1 MSDVLMGVGIVLLML
16 IWVDLFLHEVP
27 LVRKFRGWLAGVATL
42 LLLLSRFGRQG
53 DDEPV
58 SFGPSTDIPP
68 PPPSPTERFT
78 HEGSIDETEVERERD
93 VASAVDVDP
102 DDDLDLFRAAAE
114 RDGVLSGDDDD

>member
-1 MSDVLMGVGIVLLML
+1 MSDALLGLGVVLLML
-16 IWVDLFLHEVP
+16 IWIDLFLHEVP
-27 LVRKFRGWLAGVATL
+27 IVRKFRGWLAGAATL
-42 LLLLSRFGRQG
+42 LLLLSRFGRHN
-53 DDEPV
+53 DEPV

-102 DDDLDLFRAAAE
+102 DDDLGDFRDAAK
-114 RDGVLSGDDDD
+114 RDGVLSGDE